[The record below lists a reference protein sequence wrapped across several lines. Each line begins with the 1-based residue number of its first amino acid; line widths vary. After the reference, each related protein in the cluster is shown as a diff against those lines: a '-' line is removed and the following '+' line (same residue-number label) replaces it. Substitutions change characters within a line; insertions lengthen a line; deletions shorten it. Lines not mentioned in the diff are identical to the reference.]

1 MLSGKRTVEFLRL
14 NRYYESH
21 FRGLLT
27 GHCHFAGN
35 LFKLRITASPV
46 FGRCKKMQIQPQI
59 SYVSVCVC
67 VALAKLRFRH

>member
-21 FRGLLT
+21 FRALLT
-27 GHCHFAGN
+27 GHCHFEGN
-35 LFKLRITASPV
+35 LFKMGITASPV

-59 SYVSVCVC
+59 PYVSVCV
-67 VALAKLRFRH
+67 VLAKLRFRH